1 MDKNSKTFRDFLSI
15 NEVSLS
21 IPFSY
26 ELEEDLPVSG
36 NTATERNLE
45 SEVRLEIESGSLS
58 GQDMTVHTLDYKT
71 DWNLLIEVVKEI
83 EDIEEGRFEVT
94 IFGDSAAIRDSYS
107 CKIIILHTAD
117 TKLDVVYQVCLK
129 FIENYNKGKYKK

>member
-1 MDKNSKTFRDFLSI
+1 MDKNSKIFRDFLGI

-26 ELEEDLPVSG
+26 ELGEELPSSG
-36 NTATERNLE
+36 NIATERNLE
-45 SEVRLEIESGSLS
+45 SEVRLEIECGSLE
-58 GQDMTVHTLDYKT
+58 GQGATIHTLDYKT

-94 IFGDSAAIRDSYS
+94 IFGDSASIRDSYS
-107 CKIIILHTAD
+107 RKIIIMYTAD

-129 FIENYNKGKYKK
+129 FIENYNKGRYKK